1 MKPKKIQKFIPHF
14 QQRFR
19 RGTSRSGEYGLG
31 NIDDENGIYYGGVQN
46 VKRPNYELLEAKR
59 TLGLSPIGG
68 VARLLMAN
76 VLNKNNRTEIR
87 PSVFMAIKLL
97 INEFNKINR
106 ISWVQNLDFVG
117 KNNEYSLD
125 ENNIR

>member
-1 MKPKKIQKFIPHF
+1 MLPSSRFEKLKSKKMEKFLPHF

-19 RGTSRSGEYGLG
+19 RGTSSGEYGQK

-76 VLNKNNRTEIR
+76 VLHKNNRTEIR
-87 PSVFMAIKLL
+87 PSVFMANKL
-97 INEFNKINR
+97 FKIG
-106 ISWVQNLDFVG
+106 IWIL
-117 KNNEYSLD
+117 
-125 ENNIR
+125 